1 MIQLKDISKSFG
13 NVKAVKNLNFSVEEG
28 EIVGLIG
35 PNGAGKTTTM
45 RIMTGFLSPDRG
57 DVFIND
63 FSVLNNTIEAQRLI
77 GYLPESNPL
86 YKDMLVADFL
96 NFSASIKNIT
106 GSEKKEALDF
116 AVSSVNI
123 ADVFYR
129 PIKEL
134 SKGYKQRVGIATALL
149 HKPKILILDEP
160 SEGLDPNQR
169 TEIRKLIKSLSK
181 NHTIVVSTHVMQEVE
196 AICNRMIVISKGAV
210 VADGSVKDLS
220 INLKGDKIVEVEIE
234 GSNIKS
240 SLKDLQT
247 KEILIDEDKD
257 KFFRGKLIVDSAVQL
272 QPELSKMARDKNWTL
287 WRIDEKRQQLEDV
300 FKKLTEQ

>member
-1 MIQLKDISKSFG
+1 MIELKDVSKSFG
-13 NVKAVKNLNFSVEEG
+13 MVKAVKGLNFSINDG

-45 RIMTGFLSPDRG
+45 RIMTGFLAPDKG
-57 DVFIND
+57 DVLIDN
-63 FSVLNNTIEAQRLI
+63 FSISANTIEAQQLI

-86 YKDMLVADFL
+86 YKNMLVCDFL
-96 NFSASIKNIT
+96 DFSADIKNLT
-106 GSEKKEALDF
+106 GTQKKEALDF
-116 AVSSVNI
+116 VVSSVNI
-123 ADVFYR
+123 SDVFYR

-169 TEIRKLIKSLSK
+169 SEIRKLIKSLSK

-196 AICNRMIVISKGAV
+196 AICNRMIVINKGEV

-220 INLKGDKIVEVEIE
+220 VNLKGDKIVEVEIE
-234 GSNIKS
+234 GSAVKS
-240 SLKDLQT
+240 SLKNLKT
-247 KEILIDEDKD
+247 KEILIDEDKGNLF
-257 KFFRGKLIVDSAVQL
+257 KGKLIVDAEIKI
-272 QPELSKMARDKNWTL
+272 QPELSKLARDKNWVI
-287 WRIDEKRQQLEDV
+287 WRLDEKRQQLEDV